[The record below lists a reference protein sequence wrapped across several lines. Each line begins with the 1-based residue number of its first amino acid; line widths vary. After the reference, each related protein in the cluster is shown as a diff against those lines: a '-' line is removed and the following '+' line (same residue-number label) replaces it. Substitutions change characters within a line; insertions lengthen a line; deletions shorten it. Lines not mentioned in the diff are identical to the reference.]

1 MCFFQCVGFKEE
13 NCFLSLKLT
22 WFLLWIKLKTPIT
35 NHALKK
41 RRNGV
46 KHYGLYNNYKFSILS
61 CQFKRYRNLFFF
73 AISHRNVF
81 YHVNLS
87 WSSLLSCTGS
97 HYPTKIGC
105 IMAITH
111 VVFFFWHEFTCWNLQ
126 LSHVSKIYII
136 LIFKRF
142 CLLSQSI
149 CFLGKLLK
157 LFVCVVNYFYD
168 E

>member
-1 MCFFQCVGFKEE
+1 MHWKKEGME
-13 NCFLSLKLT
+13 S
-22 WFLLWIKLKTPIT
+22 
-35 NHALKK
+35 
-41 RRNGV
+41 
-46 KHYGLYNNYKFSILS
+46 SIMDYTIIINFPYLVVNS
-61 CQFKRYRNLFFF
+61 SATEICFFF